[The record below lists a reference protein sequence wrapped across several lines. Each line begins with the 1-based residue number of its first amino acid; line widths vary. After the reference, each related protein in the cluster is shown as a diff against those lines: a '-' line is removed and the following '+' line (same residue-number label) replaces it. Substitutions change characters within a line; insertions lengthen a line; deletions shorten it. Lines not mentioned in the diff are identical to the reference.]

1 MPLTRAAGDPSGCA
15 TSWAES
21 RGAAAYCTAV
31 LNAPPG
37 TRAGRA
43 SWPRVLG
50 GAACSFVIG
59 FAAVLGWRLYHRGD
73 VPLSQ
78 CAHQLRTLY
87 VARRRA
93 PAAARGG
100 LEAIRNVLSG
110 QFLVT
115 EEEDRYLSPRKPTAG
130 MRYAG
135 PELEALICPLDPA
148 FGEKIGLA
156 LAETG
161 DFPSSYTWNPDAG
174 ILVYCPFHRRALRE
188 DGRVEEVAR

>member
-1 MPLTRAAGDPSGCA
+1 MEPRRRSA
-15 TSWAES
+15 
-21 RGAAAYCTAV
+21 RG
-31 LNAPPG
+31 G
-37 TRAGRA
+37 KRAGVT

-50 GAACSFVIG
+50 GAACFFVLG
-59 FAAVLGWRLYHRGD
+59 FGAVLGWGLYPRGD
-73 VPLSQ
+73 LPLVQ
-78 CAHQLRTLY
+78 CEHQLRLLY

-93 PAAARGG
+93 PAAAPAG
-100 LEAIRNVLSG
+100 LDGVREVLSG